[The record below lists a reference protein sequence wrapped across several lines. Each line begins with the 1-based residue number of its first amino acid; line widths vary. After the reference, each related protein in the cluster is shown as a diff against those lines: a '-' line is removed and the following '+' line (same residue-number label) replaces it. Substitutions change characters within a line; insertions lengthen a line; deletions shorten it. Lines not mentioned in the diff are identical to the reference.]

1 MEFLELEVVCLSNY
15 LWLCVDKFSSFHLS
29 FIFLK
34 ILVYICK
41 FLVEVVHSSDY
52 LCICDCIYTGWLLCP
67 PCSGGRWHLPWR
79 QVISH
84 PIAPQS
90 SVNFITVCEK
100 DSCSI
105 FSSLQHAFSCQGFLL
120 CPMSTSVLL
129 DLCLMFTFVLFDLCL
144 MFHKPCLTWLFFL
157 SYTE

>member
-34 ILVYICK
+34 ILVYTCK

-67 PCSGGRWHLPWR
+67 PCSGGHWHLPGD
-79 QVISH
+79 
-84 PIAPQS
+84 QS
-90 SVNFITVCEK
+90 SHCPTEQCQFHHCLWERLVLFSILCNMHFCAKGFFYVLCPPLCCSTCV
-100 DSCSI
+100 SCSP
-105 FSSLQHAFSCQGFLL
+105 L
-120 CPMSTSVLL
+120 CCSTSVSCSTNHALHG
-129 DLCLMFTFVLFDLCL
+129 CSF
-144 MFHKPCLTWLFFL
+144 
-157 SYTE
+157 